1 MINAGSETAPEKP
14 YFRRAFRER
23 QCLILADGFY
33 AWKRENGAKQPC
45 YFHMQ
50 EGRPF
55 AFSPASGRAG
65 TKTRRFAP
73 ARF

>member
-23 QCLILADGFY
+23 RCLIPADGFY

-50 EGRPF
+50 VGRPF
-55 AFSPASGRAG
+55 AFTGLWEG
-65 TKTRRFAP
+65 WNQDE
-73 ARF
+73 